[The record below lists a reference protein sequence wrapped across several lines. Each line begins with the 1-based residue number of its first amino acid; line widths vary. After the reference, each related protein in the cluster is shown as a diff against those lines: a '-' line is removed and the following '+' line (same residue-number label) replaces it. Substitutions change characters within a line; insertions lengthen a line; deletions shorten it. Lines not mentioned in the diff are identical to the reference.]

1 MRGRS
6 VWKDAC
12 WSRFGFLAFLV
23 AWDERDVITDMRS
36 QLDISYIGCAIV
48 YLYQS
53 IESRWLLSRSFLIT
67 IKNY

>member
-12 WSRFGFLAFLV
+12 WSRFGFLAFLM

-53 IESRWLLSRSFLIT
+53 IESR
-67 IKNY
+67 